1 MKDTYLEVTF
11 RHGRPLAAYLY
22 LPRRPEQKSYRSRRV
37 DAGLVVDLSRS
48 GRPIGIEIT
57 APEKVTLAALNRVL
71 HAYGLPAIT
80 QTDLAPLHAA

>member
-22 LPRRPEQKSYRSRRV
+22 LPRRPEQKSYRSRRIGH
-37 DAGLVVDLSRS
+37 GLVVDLNRS

-71 HAYGLPAIT
+71 QAYGLPEVT
-80 QTDLAPLHAA
+80 QADLTPLHAA